1 MRLETKLKKKVRN
14 KTKKKKNLLISEA
27 GTEPDK

>member
-14 KTKKKKNLLISEA
+14 KTLKKKYLLISEA
-27 GTEPDK
+27 GAEPDK